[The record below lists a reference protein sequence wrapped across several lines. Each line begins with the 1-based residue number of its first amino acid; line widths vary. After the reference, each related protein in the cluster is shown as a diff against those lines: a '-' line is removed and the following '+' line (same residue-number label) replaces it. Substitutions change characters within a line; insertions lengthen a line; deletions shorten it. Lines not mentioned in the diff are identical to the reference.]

1 MNTVYIDVLTNP
13 HFRNVVRS
21 VGLASKTLK
30 MVLAVSLLKNGV
42 PQGSVLAPLLFN
54 VYTSDL
60 PEIIGTKLAYSDDL
74 AILHLSK
81 SFEEVEATL
90 SLDVT
95 FMDCYYHTTNGIY
108 ISMSRSQFD
117 LFSTFR
123 TVM

>member
-60 PEIIGTKLAYSDDL
+60 PETTGTKFAYPNDL
-74 AILHLSK
+74 VIRHPSK
-81 SFEEVEATL
+81 F
-90 SLDVT
+90 
-95 FMDCYYHTTNGIY
+95 F
-108 ISMSRSQFD
+108 
-117 LFSTFR
+117 
-123 TVM
+123 